1 MRPKARNR
9 QQAMFFFA
17 SDLHGM
23 TSRYD
28 ALASAISQEHP
39 EAVLLGG
46 DLLPAF
52 AASKFVDSVLAG
64 LFAALRQ
71 QMGERYPRV
80 LLILGNDDARSH
92 ESAIIE
98 CEREGLWTYMD
109 RRCEQIGPHRV
120 YGYPFVPPTPFGL
133 KDWERYD
140 VSHYVPPGSISPEEG
155 LRSVPI
161 EPLEARYATIQTDLE
176 RLTDHDDLA
185 NAVLMMHAPPYQTAL
200 DRALLDGMMFDH
212 APIDVHIGSIAIR
225 RFIEARQ
232 PLVTL
237 HGHVHESAR
246 LTGKWMDQIGRT
258 IILGAAHDGPELAL
272 IRFQPDDPAHATR
285 ELL

>member
-1 MRPKARNR
+1 
-9 QQAMFFFA
+9 MFFFA
-17 SDLHGM
+17 SDLHGA
-23 TSRYD
+23 TRRYD
-28 ALASAISQEHP
+28 ALASAIGQEP
-39 EAVLLGG
+39 PAAVLLGG
-46 DLLPAF
+46 DLLPSS
-52 AASKFVDSVLAG
+52 AASAFVDDVLAG

-71 QMGERYPRV
+71 QLGRRYPRV
-80 LLILGNDDARSH
+80 FLILGNDDARSH
-92 ESAIIE
+92 ESAIVE
-98 CEREGLWTYMD
+98 WERDGLWTYMD
-109 RRCEQIGPHRV
+109 RRREQIGTHRI

-155 LRSVPI
+155 TRTVAI
-161 EPLEARYATIQTDLE
+161 DPLEARYATIQADLE
-176 RLTDHDDLA
+176 RLTDGDDLA
-185 NAVLMMHAPPYQTAL
+185 NAVLLMHAPPYQTAL

-212 APIDVHIGSIAIR
+212 APLDVHIGSIAMR

-246 LTGKWMDQIGRT
+246 LTGKWMDRIGRT
-258 IILGAAHDGPELAL
+258 ILLGAAHDGPELAL
-272 IRFQPDDPAHATR
+272 IRFEPDDPEHATR

>member
-1 MRPKARNR
+1 
-9 QQAMFFFA
+9 MFFFA

-28 ALASAISQEHP
+28 ALASAIAQEHP

-52 AASKFVDSVLAG
+52 AASGFVDSVLAR
-64 LFAALRQ
+64 LFTALRRQ
-71 QMGERYPRV
+71 LGERYPRV

-109 RRCEQIGPHRV
+109 RRREQIGPHRV

-155 LRSVPI
+155 TRSVAI

-176 RLTDHDDLA
+176 RLTDDDDLA
-185 NAVLMMHAPPYQTAL
+185 NAVLMMHAPPYETAL
-200 DRALLDGMMFDH
+200 DRAHLDGMMFDH
-212 APIDVHIGSIAIR
+212 APLDVHIGSIAIR

-246 LTGKWMDQIGRT
+246 LTGKWMDRIGRT

-272 IRFQPDDPAHATR
+272 IRFEPDDPAHATR
-285 ELL
+285 GLL